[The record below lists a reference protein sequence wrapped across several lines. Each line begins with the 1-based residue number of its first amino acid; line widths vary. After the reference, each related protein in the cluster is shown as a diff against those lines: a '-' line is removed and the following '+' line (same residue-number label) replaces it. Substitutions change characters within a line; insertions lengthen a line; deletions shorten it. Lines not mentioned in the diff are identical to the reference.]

1 MARRPGFSLVE
12 MLVVAAILGVLTA
25 LLLPAV
31 QHARE
36 AARRTACVNNLKQIG
51 LALHQYADSHQS
63 LPPGYVLGSTAR
75 VGTLLLLPPPID
87 SRSGFGWAAMILPN
101 LEAAGQFEA
110 LNFSLAASS
119 AGNRTVAASK
129 LAAFS
134 CPTDFTSGDP
144 IERSGFRFARAN
156 YVANFGVEDLG
167 ASAEDGRGVFARNS
181 RTRFKQIGDGLA
193 QTLCVAERT
202 NADGHHS
209 RAGLVPDSVA
219 PCGCPAGW
227 TMGTLTTP
235 ARLETCWIGVVPYL
249 PMGISL
255 ADPNSNVADERG
267 RMVLFRPREIPASN
281 HLLLTTDA
289 ASAHSGGVNALFCD
303 GSVRALGQQM
313 EWTVLQGLGTRD
325 GGETLG
331 LP

>member
-1 MARRPGFSLVE
+1 MRRAFTLIE
-12 MLVVAAILGVLTA
+12 LLVVIAIIAILIA
-25 LLLPAV
+25 LLVPAV
-31 QHARE
+31 QKVRE
-36 AARRTACVNNLKQIG
+36 AAARAKCQNNLKQIG

-101 LEAAGQFEA
+101 LEAAGEFEA

-134 CPTDFTSGDP
+134 CPTDFTSSDP
-144 IERSGFRFARAN
+144 IEPSDFRFARAN

-167 ASAEDGRGVFARNS
+167 ASPDDGRGVFARNS
-181 RTRFKQIGDGLA
+181 RSRFKQIGDGLA

-209 RAGLVPDSVA
+209 RAGLVPNGVA

-235 ARLETCWIGVVPYL
+235 ARLETCWIGVVPHL
-249 PMGISL
+249 PMGVSMS
-255 ADPNSNVADERG
+255 DPNSNVADFHA

-303 GSVRALGQQM
+303 GSVRSLGRQM
-313 EWTVLQGLGTRD
+313 DWSVLQALGTRD